1 MTTFKPKGGSERR
14 PTAAEIDATARLPR
28 REAFHDEPSEDDD
41 PPTEMIG
48 IRYDRRV
55 IRRFKKMAKD
65 DRRTYGDMLEILMD
79 AYEDRAG

>member
-48 IRYDRRV
+48 IRYDRR
-55 IRRFKKMAKD
+55 
-65 DRRTYGDMLEILMD
+65 TYGDMLEILMN
-79 AYEDRAG
+79 AYEDPAG